1 MTQGSVFTNNHHSAI
16 VSIERQRGLSH
27 MRRLFSLVLTA
38 ATIFIFSIG
47 LVAAT
52 TFDVTTTADSGAGSL
67 RDAITLANANP
78 GLDTITFHIP
88 GSGVHTIIPASDLP
102 NITDPVIIDGYTQP
116 GASPNT
122 NPLTLGPGAL
132 GSNAVILI
140 ELSGSG
146 GAAGAPGL
154 GLNISAGNSTVRGL
168 AINRFA
174 RSGINLEPADG
185 NIIEGNFLGTDPTG
199 TVDLLTTTRKRAPS
213 MAPPMALAAAS
224 R

>member
-1 MTQGSVFTNNHHSAI
+1 MTQGSVFTNSHHSAI
-16 VSIERQRGLSH
+16 VSIERQPGLSH
-27 MRRLFSLVLTA
+27 VRRLLSLVLTV
-38 ATIFIFSIG
+38 ATIFVFGIG
-47 LVAAT
+47 LVAAA

-67 RDAITLANANP
+67 RDAITLANANA

-88 GSGVHTIIPASDLP
+88 GSGVHTITPLPDLP
-102 NITDPVIIDGYTQP
+102 TITDPVIIDGYTQP

-146 GAAGAPGL
+146 GAGV

-174 RSGINLEPADG
+174 NSGINLSPADG

-199 TVDLLTTTRKRAPS
+199 TID
-213 MAPPMALAAAS
+213 
-224 R
+224 